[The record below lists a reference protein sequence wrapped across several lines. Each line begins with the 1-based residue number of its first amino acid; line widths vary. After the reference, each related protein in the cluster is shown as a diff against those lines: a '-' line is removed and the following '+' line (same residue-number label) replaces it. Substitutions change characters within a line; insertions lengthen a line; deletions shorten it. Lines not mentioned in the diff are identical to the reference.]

1 MSTRNQT
8 NNPSPKKDNKK
19 TSDGNQFVEARVIDC
34 IRDSDHPYYT
44 GPDSL
49 GTIFYDKVSFRNAD
63 KRNLDRLNRA
73 KPLFTFIK
81 RYPIKNE
88 IVLILNT
95 TGRNIYRKTK
105 GDGSFVKTYYLCEV
119 NVWNSSHHNA
129 LPASEDLSSSPNNTG
144 EAAVGIQ
151 QNTTPPN
158 TRTVRGGAIGPTKTI
173 DSKLT
178 QGNTGTRRKPIY
190 QYTYTITLES
200 LTTGDQATGTAQS
213 PNSELAKKMARSN
226 AENQL
231 APIISQEAI
240 TEEDKLT
247 GDFIEN
253 ADSSELVAF
262 DHTVIQ
268 DRQGAAIRLGSST
281 ANGKNNWSNNESEGE
296 PIVIISNGNTKSDL
310 RKAAV
315 ESINNLNTAVVQLSN
330 QNIDNLTVSSTNVDS
345 LGVTYEPPSGENV
358 IIENIPTP
366 PIELPEVVTNEELEE
381 TIQSTDDSNVVEEA
395 VQKES
400 PPEISEV
407 GIYDDPIFALL
418 DEAQDEGEIT
428 FIETSYDVA
437 GTDATEGDEDDFGDI
452 IPDNNSANSN
462 FPENN
467 DAAVTLPEARAAINR
482 QPVIL
487 INKSGQ
493 QHITPPP
500 DPGLTMSRT
509 TRKIRY
515 IFVHTSAGNQSRI
528 PSDTQ
533 NFFFKPN
540 ISRDGVKGGDESKG
554 GDGKYYGR
562 FWNKGGYHWMI
573 EKTGG
578 LATRLYPDSEIT
590 NGAGKA
596 HTNRDPNHIN
606 PVTGEI
612 EPLRSPWNDISI
624 HLNWMGGIN
633 VGDPL
638 KSCNITQEQ
647 TYTLVRLIRKYLDL
661 YPESQVI
668 GHNQVKRKECPWFSV
683 PQFAKNIDIPD
694 ARINTTLPIM
704 HDESSDNTK
713 KFTIETA
720 IQNSN
725 RISNGI

>member
-1 MSTRNQT
+1 MPRHQT
-8 NNPSPKKDNKK
+8 NNTSPKKDNKQ
-19 TSDGNQFVEARVIDC
+19 TSDGNQFVEARVVDC

-49 GTIFYDKVSFRNAD
+49 GTIFYDKISFRNAD

-105 GDGSFVKTYYLCEV
+105 GDGSFIKTYYLCEV

-151 QNTTPPN
+151 QNSTPLN
-158 TRTVRGGAIGPTKTI
+158 TRTRRGGAIGPTKTI

-178 QGNTGTRRKPIY
+178 SRNTGTRRKPVL

-213 PNSELAKKMARSN
+213 TNSETAKKIARNN
-226 AENQL
+226 AEKQL

-240 TEEDKLT
+240 TPEDELT
-247 GDFIEN
+247 GDFVEN
-253 ADSSELVAF
+253 NNSPELVAF

-296 PIVIISNGNTKSDL
+296 PIVIISNGSADSGQNDVQ
-310 RKAAV
+310 V

-400 PPEISEV
+400 PPEVSES

-418 DEAQDEGEIT
+418 DEAQDEGELT
-428 FIETSYDVA
+428 FIETTYDVA
-437 GTDATEGDEDDFGDI
+437 GTDATEGDEDNFGDI
-452 IPDNNSANSN
+452 IPDNSSANSN

-467 DAAVTLPEARAAINR
+467 DAAVTAPEARRAINR
-482 QPVIL
+482 QPVLL

-493 QHITPPP
+493 EHITPPP

-554 GDGKYYGR
+554 GDGNYYGR

-578 LATRLYPDSEIT
+578 LATRLYPDSVIT
-590 NGAGKA
+590 NGAGLAKA
-596 HTNRDPNHIN
+596 KKDEFIN

-612 EPLRSPWNDISI
+612 ETYVPDDYNNFGI

-633 VGDPL
+633 VKNPS

-647 TYTLVRLIRKYLDL
+647 TYTLAKLIRKYLDL

-668 GHNQVKRKECPWFSV
+668 GHHQVKQKECPWFSV
-683 PQFAKNIDIPD
+683 PQFAKNIGIPD

-704 HDESSDNTK
+704 WPESSNEKED
-713 KFTIETA
+713 FTIDTA